1 MGVVKIDIKIY
12 RYSIKRSFKLYHHQ
26 HQHTTMHTPHQ
37 QQLHTSSIS
46 TTTIEDDD
54 LDTPK
59 APRGR
64 RSDITETDL
73 QEFTRSFSY
82 GMAMAGYIEE

>member
-1 MGVVKIDIKIY
+1 
-12 RYSIKRSFKLYHHQ
+12 
-26 HQHTTMHTPHQ
+26 MHTPHQ

-54 LDTPK
+54 DMETPK

-73 QEFTRSFSY
+73 EEFTRSFSY

>member
-1 MGVVKIDIKIY
+1 
-12 RYSIKRSFKLYHHQ
+12 
-26 HQHTTMHTPHQ
+26 MHTPPHQ
-37 QQLHTSSIS
+37 QQLHASSIS

-54 LDTPK
+54 DMETPR

-64 RSDITETDL
+64 RSDITEKEL
-73 QEFTRSFSY
+73 EEFTRSFSY

>member
-1 MGVVKIDIKIY
+1 
-12 RYSIKRSFKLYHHQ
+12 
-26 HQHTTMHTPHQ
+26 MHTPHQQHQ

-73 QEFTRSFSY
+73 EEFTRSFSY

>member
-1 MGVVKIDIKIY
+1 MHSNDNIH
-12 RYSIKRSFKLYHHQ
+12 SSHHQ
-26 HQHTTMHTPHQ
+26 QQQH

>member
-1 MGVVKIDIKIY
+1 
-12 RYSIKRSFKLYHHQ
+12 
-26 HQHTTMHTPHQ
+26 MHTPHQ
-37 QQLHTSSIS
+37 QQQQQQLHASSIS

-64 RSDITETDL
+64 RSDITEKDL
-73 QEFTRSFSY
+73 EELTRSFSY
-82 GMAMAGYIEE
+82 CMAMVGEVMHVE

>member
-1 MGVVKIDIKIY
+1 
-12 RYSIKRSFKLYHHQ
+12 
-26 HQHTTMHTPHQ
+26 MHSNGNIAHHQ

-46 TTTIEDDD
+46 ATIEDDD

-73 QEFTRSFSY
+73 EEFTRSFSY
-82 GMAMAGYIEE
+82 GMAMTRHIE

>member
-1 MGVVKIDIKIY
+1 
-12 RYSIKRSFKLYHHQ
+12 
-26 HQHTTMHTPHQ
+26 MHTPHQQ

-64 RSDITETDL
+64 RSDITEKDL
-73 QEFTRSFSY
+73 EELTHSFSY

>member
-1 MGVVKIDIKIY
+1 MHSNDNIH
-12 RYSIKRSFKLYHHQ
+12 SHHQ
-26 HQHTTMHTPHQ
+26 QQQH
-37 QQLHTSSIS
+37 QLHTSSIS
-46 TTTIEDDD
+46 TMTIEDDD